1 MGYMVKSPCVSDT
14 FQYVLKRFRL
24 AKGLVQEE
32 LAERIGVATSFVG
45 QMETGKK
52 CPNINML
59 FRIAAAL
66 EERPSELIKALEQEV
81 QKNNSNLFSGKFNKQ
96 K

>member
-1 MGYMVKSPCVSDT
+1 MGYMVKSPCVSDN

-59 FRIAAAL
+59 FRIARALDIPAAELIQAL
-66 EERPSELIKALEQEV
+66 EEEAR
-81 QKNNSNLFSGKFNKQ
+81 KNEC
-96 K
+96 